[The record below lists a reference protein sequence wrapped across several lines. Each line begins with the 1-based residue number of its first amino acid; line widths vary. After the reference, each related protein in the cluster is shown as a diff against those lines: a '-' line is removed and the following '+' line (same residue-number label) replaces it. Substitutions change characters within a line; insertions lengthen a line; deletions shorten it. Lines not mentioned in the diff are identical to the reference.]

1 MYLHLSEMLSADL
14 LARLAEEFGLTTPS
28 LVVRGLS
35 ALPPSSYELH
45 ADRAL
50 PAASLIKVP
59 IAAAL
64 CAAWASGARAPE
76 DHLTIQ
82 ARDMTTNDAASPFV
96 PGYAASLEE
105 LARLMI
111 TRSDNV
117 ATNTLIE
124 ELGREAATADLHTIG
139 LTRTFIHR
147 KLSGSDPLIED
158 PGKTGERNAH
168 PARDA
173 ALLFEKIAQKKIAG
187 ADWMFNALRAQEWNE
202 KLSTGLLAGD
212 RFAHKTGDT
221 SQVTHDGG
229 ILDTADGKRYVL
241 VVYTSLAS
249 SPENDARF
257 GAFMRALR
265 LLL

>member
-1 MYLHLSEMLSADL
+1 MLTEDTL
-14 LARLAEEFGLTTPS
+14 VRLAEEAGLTSPS
-28 LVVRGLS
+28 IVLRDLASDAALS
-35 ALPPSSYELH
+35 VELQ

-50 PAASLIKVP
+50 PAASMIKVP

-64 CAAWASGARAPE
+64 CRAWGLGAPGPRE
-76 DHLTIQ
+76 RVTI
-82 ARDMTTNDAASPFV
+82 RECDMTTNDAASPLT
-96 PGYAASLEE
+96 PGYSASLEE

-117 ATNTLIE
+117 ATNTIIE
-124 ELGREAATADLHTIG
+124 ELGREAATAYLQTIG
-139 LTRTFIHR
+139 LTQTCIHR

-173 ALLFEKIAQKKIAG
+173 AFLFEKIAQKKIAG
-187 ADWMFNALRAQEWNE
+187 ADWIFNALRAQEWNE
-202 KLSTGLLAGD
+202 KLSSGLRAGD

-221 SQVTHDGG
+221 SRATHDGG
-229 ILDTADGKRYVL
+229 ILDTADGKRYVI
-241 VVYTSLAS
+241 VVYSSLTSS
-249 SPENDARF
+249 SENDARL

-265 LLL
+265 SLI